1 MAKAIKKQALGRG
14 LSALL
19 NDDGSSHSH
28 ASKSAAQFVALSLD
42 QIKVNPYQPRTRFS
56 ESALKELESSIK
68 ALGLIQPITVRE
80 TKDGYY
86 ELVSGERRYRASK
99 NIGLK
104 EIPAYIRSANDQE
117 LLEMALV
124 ENIQRQDLDP
134 IEIALTYQRLL
145 EDVSLSITELGDRLG
160 KDRTTI
166 TNYLRLLKLDP
177 LIQSGMRDGF
187 ISMGHGRSLINIE
200 HTEDQLALYE
210 EILDKKLFPMTLGG
224 EHSITPGCIVPFTKK
239 YKNICLLHFDAHADL
254 RQSYNGEKFSH
265 ASAIRRCLDYKN
277 VSLISFG
284 IRNISESEI
293 PFLKTNSSRINIF
306 WAKDKKKWNL
316 SKFKKLI
323 KNKTVYLT
331 FDVDGLDSS
340 IMPATGTPE
349 PGGLLWDETLD
360 IIRIAAKNSK
370 IVGAD
375 INELSPIKGF
385 NSYNFLV
392 AKLAYKIL
400 SYKFLY

>member
-1 MAKAIKKQALGRG
+1 LKYLSNKNGFLGIDNKFNFKEKVVVVPFGLEKTVSYGSGTKNGPKEIIKASHQVELYDEELKCEPYKKIGIKTLKPFKIDKNIKKAL
-14 LSALL
+14 
-19 NDDGSSHSH
+19 N
-28 ASKSAAQFVALSLD
+28 K
-42 QIKVNPYQPRTRFS
+42 I
-56 ESALKELESSIK
+56 
-68 ALGLIQPITVRE
+68 
-80 TKDGYY
+80 
-86 ELVSGERRYRASK
+86 
-99 NIGLK
+99 
-104 EIPAYIRSANDQE
+104 
-117 LLEMALV
+117 
-124 ENIQRQDLDP
+124 
-134 IEIALTYQRLL
+134 
-145 EDVSLSITELGDRLG
+145 
-160 KDRTTI
+160 
-166 TNYLRLLKLDP
+166 
-177 LIQSGMRDGF
+177 
-187 ISMGHGRSLINIE
+187 SLINK
-200 HTEDQLALYE
+200 
-210 EILDKKLFPMTLGG
+210 EILDKKLFPITFGG
-224 EHSITPGCIVPFTKK
+224 EHSITPGCLAPFTKK
-239 YKNICLLHFDAHADL
+239 FKKICLLHFDAHADL

-293 PFLKTNSSRINIF
+293 PFLKKNSTRINIF

-323 KNKTVYLT
+323 KNKNVYLT

-360 IIRIAAKNSK
+360 IIKIAAKNSK

-375 INELSPIKGF
+375 INELAPIKGF

>member
-1 MAKAIKKQALGRG
+1 MKYLSNKNGFLGIDNKVDFKEKVVVVPFGLEKTVSYGGGTKNGPKEIIKASHQVELYDEELNCEPYKKIGIKTLRPFKIDRNIKK
-14 LSALL
+14 
-19 NDDGSSHSH
+19 
-28 ASKSAAQFVALSLD
+28 ALS
-42 QIKVNPYQPRTRFS
+42 KMS
-56 ESALKELESSIK
+56 
-68 ALGLIQPITVRE
+68 
-80 TKDGYY
+80 
-86 ELVSGERRYRASK
+86 
-99 NIGLK
+99 NINK
-104 EIPAYIRSANDQE
+104 
-117 LLEMALV
+117 
-124 ENIQRQDLDP
+124 
-134 IEIALTYQRLL
+134 
-145 EDVSLSITELGDRLG
+145 
-160 KDRTTI
+160 
-166 TNYLRLLKLDP
+166 
-177 LIQSGMRDGF
+177 
-187 ISMGHGRSLINIE
+187 
-200 HTEDQLALYE
+200 

-224 EHSITPGCIVPFTKK
+224 EHSITPGCIAPFVKK
-239 YKNICLLHFDAHADL
+239 YKDICLLHFDAHADL
-254 RQSYNGEKFSH
+254 RESYNGEKFSH
-265 ASAIRRCLDYKN
+265 ASAIKRCLDFPN

-293 PFLKTNSSRINIF
+293 PFLKKNSSRINIF

-316 SKFKKLI
+316 NKFKKLI